1 MAAPV
6 FQSKGTAAV
15 VASGTTVSPTRP
27 GSIAA
32 NDIELL
38 WANSYTGAGSNNT
51 TFTDPATW
59 TRITATAYVNQFF
72 ANNGMMGLWWRRA
85 AGGESGTVSL
95 VRGGTTTALFH
106 AQLYRISG
114 CTISGNPYDAFTA
127 FSGSAG
133 ASITYSS
140 VTAAGNERTIVALA
154 VTVTNAAIALPSG
167 YTSMVRD
174 GTATG
179 ATSSLEAFY
188 LANQLAGAYSS
199 SSATGGG
206 TNGSGSV
213 HLAFAPA
220 AAGTA
225 APPFQSR
232 TARNSLLRR

>member
-6 FQSKGTAAV
+6 VQSKGTAAA

-32 NDIELL
+32 NDIEIL
-38 WANSYTGAGSNNT
+38 WVNSYTGAGSNNT
-51 TFTDPATW
+51 TFTDPVGW

-85 AGGESGTVSL
+85 AGGETGTVSC
-95 VRGGTTTALFH
+95 VRGGTTTNTYHGQLF
-106 AQLYRISG
+106 RISG
-114 CTISGNPYDAFTA
+114 CVATGNPYDAFTA
-127 FSGSAG
+127 FTGSAG

-140 VTAAGNERTIVALA
+140 VTAAGNERTLLALA

-174 GTATG
+174 GTALG

-188 LANQLAGAYSS
+188 LANVTSGAYSS

-232 TARNSLLRR
+232 TVRNTLLRR